1 MIKTEHYKVLDN
13 LNWNILAELQQNARL
28 STAEI
33 GRRVGLSA
41 PAVAERI
48 QKMEEQEII
57 NSYGTSL
64 DLDKLELTVRAF
76 ISFRTSKLKHAELIR
91 LIEAIPEVIE
101 WHTITGNFSILLKV
115 ATYSSEQL
123 ASVIEHLEEFGE
135 TNTSLILSKNK
146 QQKII
151 RKRAC

>member
-1 MIKTEHYKVLDN
+1 MQKTENYKVLDN
-13 LNWNILAELQQNARL
+13 LNWSILAELQQNARL

-57 NSYGTSL
+57 NGYGTSL
-64 DLDKLELTVRAF
+64 DLDKLDLTVRAF
-76 ISFRTSKLKHAELIR
+76 ISFRTNRLKHAELIK

-101 WHTITGNFSILLKV
+101 
-115 ATYSSEQL
+115 
-123 ASVIEHLEEFGE
+123 
-135 TNTSLILSKNK
+135 
-146 QQKII
+146 
-151 RKRAC
+151 